1 MRWQCLVE
9 DFLAANASTPV
20 TFRPEGLREQRVS
33 PSRQSPTAT
42 ASIDLC
48 QEAAV
53 KLDMIHEGSARV
65 RLEILPD
72 DKATASKTK
81 AAAW

>member
-1 MRWQCLVE
+1 
-9 DFLAANASTPV
+9 
-20 TFRPEGLREQRVS
+20 
-33 PSRQSPTAT
+33 
-42 ASIDLC
+42 
-48 QEAAV
+48 
-53 KLDMIHEGSARV
+53 LDMIHEGSARV